1 MIRRFETF
9 IMTRPVGG
17 DELQCSPRTGAC
29 SGRQWPRLEKLVGKE
44 ALHVVRESGR
54 KFLFTNH

>member
-1 MIRRFETF
+1 
-9 IMTRPVGG
+9 MTVLSVATYCNAAREQAPAAG
-17 DELQCSPRTGAC
+17 
-29 SGRQWPRLEKLVGKE
+29 QWPRLEKLVGKE

>member
-1 MIRRFETF
+1 MNCNAARGQA
-9 IMTRPVGG
+9 PAAGG
-17 DELQCSPRTGAC
+17 N
-29 SGRQWPRLEKLVGKE
+29 GRGWRKLVGKE